1 MRQQTR
7 SRRLISVIS
16 IMMIPVYAGVTCT
29 NSNAKAPKFA
39 HITQPS
45 DLKGITIRSRNGQ
58 ELPLSTKLDYGKV
71 LWVPALEDTF
81 ATLRF
86 TDWSNH
92 DMNLKVK
99 AISHNNALTK
109 YKVPCTVKVENY
121 AKAIITWESGSGR
134 ACDTGMSVTSKSSSA
149 SQKVAP
155 HINFLAYGSKDV
167 SEADPKAMNWNT
179 KALLKAE
186 VEDDNIRYYCS
197 ALPSSGRGAAGM
209 AAGLE
214 SIKLACGQAAV
225 SCIKN
230 NSDINDNSNSDCWIE
245 TMGEWNIN
253 DPALMTSV
261 TCKNGKSS
269 YKILSGADISNPN
282 NAARADF
289 NAALANFLEQVFDKW
304 GRTLAELLKL
314 KSGAC
319 VLEIYHP
326 DEVLISPVTSQQ
338 TVVQVA
344 DVGNG
349 NVEVNVQEGQ
359 ALLRST
365 QSPEG
370 IEASQG
376 QTYILTGDGV
386 INPAPPPTP
395 VPPYRRPEPR

>member
-1 MRQQTR
+1 VRQQTG
-7 SRRLISVIS
+7 SRTLISVIS
-16 IMMIPVYAGVTCT
+16 IVILIYSEVTCT
-29 NSNAKAPKFA
+29 NSNAKAPKSA

-92 DMNLKVK
+92 DMNLEVK

-109 YKVPCTVKVENY
+109 YKVPCTVQVENY

-134 ACDTGMSVTSKSSSA
+134 ACDTGMSVTSKSSPT
-149 SQKVAP
+149 SQKVVP
-155 HINFLAYGSKDV
+155 HSSFLANESKDL
-167 SEADPKAMNWNT
+167 SEANPKAVNWNT

-186 VEDDNIRYYCS
+186 AEDDNIRYYCS
-197 ALPSSGRGAAGM
+197 ALPSSGSGSAGM
-209 AAGLE
+209 AAGLG

-230 NSDINDNSNSDCWIE
+230 NSDTNDNSNSDCWIE

-253 DPALMTSV
+253 DPELMTSV

-282 NAARADF
+282 NAARDDF
-289 NAALANFLEQVFDKW
+289 NAALGDFLEQVLGKR

-386 INPAPPPTP
+386 INPAAPPTP
-395 VPPYRRPEPR
+395 VPPYRRPIPR